1 MCWVN
6 SASYTVILTPSSTFG
21 YAAIA
26 AQLPLAIQ
34 AKSAT
39 LAPVKQAWRSE
50 YRYLGHDD
58 LARLTQR
65 KALSDFEPSLRLV
78 DFTVVRPELAAELYQ
93 PSR

>member
-1 MCWVN
+1 M
-6 SASYTVILTPSSTFG
+6 
-21 YAAIA
+21 
-26 AQLPLAIQ
+26 
-34 AKSAT
+34 
-39 LAPVKQAWRSE
+39 
-50 YRYLGHDD
+50 GHDD